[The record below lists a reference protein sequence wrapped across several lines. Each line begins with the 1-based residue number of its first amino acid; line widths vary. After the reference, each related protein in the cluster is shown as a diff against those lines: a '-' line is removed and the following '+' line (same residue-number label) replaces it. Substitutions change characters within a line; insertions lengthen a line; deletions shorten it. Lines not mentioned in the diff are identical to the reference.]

1 MSGVWRGAAA
11 AKRQAEDV
19 TPAGALQRQ
28 TMDGQRKCVSKIS
41 WGGGTQRE
49 MIRDNAKNTLPL
61 RSKRGRSQSGGD
73 IKNNGSK
80 DGNIVMTVA
89 RIMII

>member
-1 MSGVWRGAAA
+1 
-11 AKRQAEDV
+11 
-19 TPAGALQRQ
+19 
-28 TMDGQRKCVSKIS
+28 
-41 WGGGTQRE
+41 